1 MAYDEYD
8 LAEEPPVQTRSAPPQ
23 QKPKIVTVQSGGFVR
38 GNYVVVRDGAKLP
51 DRCIKCNA
59 PAEDGRVTK
68 RLSWDEPQN
77 GLATGGLL
85 PFVGVFFKFAWLV
98 KKISQGRYQTTVS
111 YCLCKKHR
119 TQRIVQ
125 FVLMAIGIVAGIAL
139 INFAV
144 EQKNPAY
151 IGAAAACLIVGALCG
166 MGTPKLTI
174 ASPAQGGAEL
184 KGAGRAFL
192 ESMPKPGQRLKTW

>member
-8 LAEEPPVQTRSAPPQ
+8 LAEEPPVQTRSAAPQ

-59 PAEDGRVTK
+59 PAGDGRVTK

-85 PFVGVFFKFAWLV
+85 PIVGVFFKIAWLFR
-98 KKISQGRYQTTVS
+98 KISQGRYYTTVS
-111 YCLCKKHR
+111 YCVCKKHR
-119 TQRIVQ
+119 TQQMIL
-125 FVLMAIGIVAGIAL
+125 FALMIGGIAAGVLL

-144 EQKNPAY
+144 QKNNPAF
-151 IGAAAACLIVGALCG
+151 IGAAAAALIIGALCG
-166 MGTPKLTI
+166 LGTKMLSI

-184 KGAGRAFL
+184 RGAGRAFL
-192 ESMPKPGQRLKTW
+192 ESMPKPGQRLKNW